1 MKKQAIDID
10 AQERQM
16 LELLSRGES
25 SREIAR
31 HMGYREG
38 TMRVYL
44 HELYRKLGVANKTN
58 AVIWYLDR
66 TRVSGTVAARVA
78 TDPGPGAEEGFGE
91 YARRTSL
98 AAALGVMSIFIG
110 GHGRLWEVGQRL
122 KGIAADEAADVRRRE
137 SRRIWEALLAGDFA
151 LAKSMLDSGRAEI
164 VLGDSPTDGVT
175 LAAMLVIGGYT
186 GRAEKFLQQVARRRK
201 AGQGASARE
210 FAFLKLL
217 LEAFE
222 KRSDEALAGVHHLA
236 TESGPASALKHLAL
250 VSFHYAWVARGD
262 EDRANASARALWLE
276 AESIRGQLEAMGERP
291 LGRDVSNPAPA
302 KGGRE
307 QVRAALEKLK
317 VVRTA

>member
-1 MKKQAIDID
+1 
-10 AQERQM
+10 M

-66 TRVSGTVAARVA
+66 TRESGTVAARVGS
-78 TDPGPGAEEGFGE
+78 DPGPGPEEGFAE

-98 AAALGVMSIFIG
+98 AAALGVMAIFIG
-110 GHGRLWEVGQRL
+110 GHGRMWEVGQRL
-122 KGIAADEAADVRRRE
+122 KGIAPDHAADARRRE
-137 SRRIWEALLAGDFA
+137 SRRIWEALLAGDFGV
-151 LAKSMLDSGRAEI
+151 AKSMLDAGRAEI
-164 VLGDSPTDGVT
+164 VLGDSPADGVT

-186 GRAEKFLQQVARRRK
+186 GRAGKFLQQVARRRK
-201 AGQGASARE
+201 AGHGATARE
-210 FAFLKLL
+210 FAFLRLL

-236 TESGPASALKHLAL
+236 AEPGPASALKHLAL
-250 VSFHYAWVARGD
+250 VSLYYAGIARGD
-262 EDRANASARALWLE
+262 EERAKACARAVWLE

-291 LGRDVSNPAPA
+291 LGRDLPNAPPA

-317 VVRTA
+317 VARAA

>member
-1 MKKQAIDID
+1 MKTQAIDID

-25 SREIAR
+25 SREIAK

-58 AVIWYLDR
+58 AVIWYLER
-66 TRVSGTVAARVA
+66 TKDSGTVAARVA
-78 TDPGPGAEEGFGE
+78 GDPGPGLEESFGDF
-91 YARRTSL
+91 ARRTSL
-98 AAALGVMSIFIG
+98 GAALGVMSTFIG

-122 KGIAADEAADVRRRE
+122 KGVRLDAAADARRRE
-137 SRRIWEALLAGDFA
+137 SRRIWEALLNGDFG

-164 VLGDSPTDGVT
+164 VLGDSPADGVV

-186 GRAEKFLQQVARRRK
+186 GRAEKFLLQVGRRRR
-201 AGQGASARE
+201 AGHGATAKE

-217 LEAFE
+217 DAFE
-222 KRSDEALAGVHHLA
+222 KRGEDALAGVHHLA
-236 TESGPASALKHLAL
+236 TESGPANALKHLAL
-250 VSFHYAWVARGD
+250 VSYYYAWLNRGD
-262 EDRANASARALWLE
+262 SERVAAAARAVWLE

-291 LGRDVSNPAPA
+291 LGRDVPNAAPA

>member
-1 MKKQAIDID
+1 
-10 AQERQM
+10 M

-66 TRVSGTVAARVA
+66 TRETGTVAARFA
-78 TDPGPGAEEGFGE
+78 NDPGPGSEEGFGDF
-91 YARRTSL
+91 ARRTSL
-98 AAALGVMSIFIG
+98 GAALGVMGVFIG

-122 KGIAADEAADVRRRE
+122 KGVALEGEADSRRRE
-137 SRRIWEALLAGDFA
+137 SRRIWEALLAGDFG
-151 LAKSMLDSGRAEI
+151 LAKAMLDSGRAEI
-164 VLGDSPTDGVT
+164 VLGDSPPDGVAI
-175 LAAMLVIGGYT
+175 AAMLVMGGYT

-201 AGQGASARE
+201 AGHGASAKE
-210 FAFLKLL
+210 FAFLRLL
-217 LEAFE
+217 LDAFE
-222 KRSDEALAGVHHLA
+222 KRGDDALAGVHHLA
-236 TESGPASALKHLAL
+236 TESGPPSVLKHLAL
-250 VSFHYAWVARGD
+250 VSLFYAWSHRGD
-262 EDRANASARALWLE
+262 TERATAAARAVWLE

-291 LGRDVSNPAPA
+291 LGRDVANAAPA

-307 QVRAALEKLK
+307 QVRAVLEKVR
-317 VVRTA
+317 VVKTA

>member
-1 MKKQAIDID
+1 MKNHAIDID

-66 TRVSGTVAARVA
+66 TRTSGTVAARVA
-78 TDPGPGAEEGFGE
+78 GDPGPGREEGFGD

-98 AAALGVMSIFIG
+98 GAALGVMGVFLG

-122 KGIAADEAADVRRRE
+122 KGIAADAAADARRRE
-137 SRRIWEALLAGDFA
+137 SRRIWEALLAGDFG
-151 LAKSMLDSGRAEI
+151 LAKAMLDSGRAEI
-164 VLGDSPTDGVT
+164 VLGDAPADGVA

-201 AGQGASARE
+201 TGHGATAKE

-217 LEAFE
+217 LDAFE
-222 KRSDEALAGVHHLA
+222 KRGDEALAGVHHLA
-236 TESGPASALKHLAL
+236 TEPGPATTLKHLAL
-250 VSFHYAWVARGD
+250 VSLYYAWVTRGD
-262 EDRANASARALWLE
+262 EDRAKASARAVWLE

-291 LGRDVSNPAPA
+291 LGRDASNAAPA

-307 QVRAALEKLK
+307 QVRAAIEKLK
-317 VVRTA
+317 AVRTA

>member
-1 MKKQAIDID
+1 MKKPALPID

-66 TRVSGTVAARVA
+66 TRESGTVAARA
-78 TDPGPGAEEGFGE
+78 GAAPGPGAEEAFGDF
-91 YARRTSL
+91 ARRTSL
-98 AAALGVMSIFIG
+98 GAALGVMSVFVG
-110 GHGRLWEVGQRL
+110 GHGRLWEAGQRL
-122 KGIAADEAADVRRRE
+122 KGVALDETADARRRE
-137 SRRIWEALLAGDFA
+137 SRRIWEALLAGEFG
-151 LAKSMLDSGRAEI
+151 LAKAMLDTGHAEI
-164 VLGDSPTDGVT
+164 VLGDSPPDGVT

-201 AGQGASARE
+201 AGHGATARE
-210 FAFLKLL
+210 LAFLRLL

-222 KRSDEALAGVHHLA
+222 KASDDALAGVHHLA
-236 TESGPASALKHLAL
+236 HESGPASGLKHLAL
-250 VSFHYAWVARGD
+250 VALHYAWIARGD
-262 EDRANASARALWLE
+262 EDRARAAAHEVWRQ
-276 AESIRGQLEAMGERP
+276 AESIRAQLEAMGERP
-291 LGRDVSNPAPA
+291 LGRETANAAPSR
-302 KGGRE
+302 GGRE

-317 VVRTA
+317 PVRTA

>member
-1 MKKQAIDID
+1 MTKLAIDID

-25 SREIAR
+25 SREIAK

-66 TRVSGTVAARVA
+66 TRDRGTVAARVA
-78 TDPGPGAEEGFGE
+78 SDPGPGAEEAFGDF
-91 YARRTSL
+91 ARRTSL
-98 AAALGVMSIFIG
+98 GAALGVMSTFIG

-122 KGIAADEAADVRRRE
+122 KGVVPDASADARRRE
-137 SRRIWEALLAGDFA
+137 SRRIWEALLAGDFGV
-151 LAKSMLDSGRAEI
+151 AKAMLDGGRAEI
-164 VLGDSPTDGVT
+164 VLGDSPPDGVA

-201 AGQGASARE
+201 AGHGATAKE

-222 KRSDEALAGVHHLA
+222 KRSDDALAGVHHLA
-236 TESGPASALKHLAL
+236 TEAGPPSALKHLAL
-250 VSFHYAWVARGD
+250 VSFYFAWLVRGD
-262 EDRANASARALWLE
+262 VDRANAAARAVWLE
-276 AESIRGQLEAMGERP
+276 AESMRGQLEAMGERP
-291 LGRDVSNPAPA
+291 LGRDVSNAAPA
-302 KGGRE
+302 RGGRE

>member
-1 MKKQAIDID
+1 MKKPTLDID

-66 TRVSGTVAARVA
+66 TKESGTVAARVGA
-78 TDPGPGAEEGFGE
+78 DPGPGAEEGFGE
-91 YARRTSL
+91 FARRTSL
-98 AAALGVMSIFIG
+98 AAALGVMTIFIG

-122 KGIAADEAADVRRRE
+122 KGIAADAATESRRRE
-137 SRRIWEALLAGDFA
+137 SRHIWEALLAGDFG
-151 LAKSMLDSGRAEI
+151 LARTMLDGGRAEI
-164 VLGDSPTDGVT
+164 VLGDSPSEGVT
-175 LAAMLVIGGYT
+175 LAAMLVMGGYT
-186 GRAEKFLQQVARRRK
+186 SRAEKFLQQVARRRK
-201 AGQGASARE
+201 TGHGATAKE
-210 FAFLKLL
+210 FAFLRLL
-217 LEAFE
+217 LDAFE
-222 KRSDEALAGVHHLA
+222 KRSDDALAGVHHIA

-250 VSFHYAWVARGD
+250 VSLYYAGLARGD
-262 EDRANASARALWLE
+262 EERAHASARAVWLE
-276 AESIRGQLEAMGERP
+276 AESVRGQLEAMGERP
-291 LGRDVSNPAPA
+291 LGRDVANPAPA

-307 QVRAALEKLK
+307 QVRTALEKLK

>member
-66 TRVSGTVAARVA
+66 TKESGTVAARVGSE
-78 TDPGPGAEEGFGE
+78 PGPGAEEAFGDF
-91 YARRTSL
+91 ALRTSL
-98 AAALGVMSIFIG
+98 AAGLGVMGVFIG

-122 KGIAADEAADVRRRE
+122 KGVTLDAAADARRRE
-137 SRRIWEALLAGDFA
+137 SRRIWEALLAGDFG
-151 LAKSMLDSGRAEI
+151 LARTMADSGRAEI
-164 VLGDSPTDGVT
+164 VLGDSPSDGVT

-186 GRAEKFLQQVARRRK
+186 SRAEKFLQHVARRRK
-201 AGQGASARE
+201 AGHGATAKE
-210 FAFLKLL
+210 LAFLKLL

-222 KRSDEALAGVHHLA
+222 KQGDEALAGVHHLA
-236 TESGPASALKHLAL
+236 HESGPASGLKHLAL
-250 VSFHYAWVARGD
+250 VSLYYAWAARGD
-262 EDRANASARALWLE
+262 DERIRASALAVWLE

-291 LGRDVSNPAPA
+291 LGREATNPAPA

-307 QVRAALEKLK
+307 LVRVAIEKLK
-317 VVRTA
+317 PVRVD

>member
-1 MKKQAIDID
+1 MKKPSVDID

-66 TRVSGTVAARVA
+66 TRESGTLAARVA
-78 TDPGPGAEEGFGE
+78 SDPGPGTEESFGDFT
-91 YARRTSL
+91 RRTSL
-98 AAALGVMSIFIG
+98 AAALGVMGTFIG

-122 KGIAADEAADVRRRE
+122 KAAAPDPAAEARRRE

-151 LAKSMLDSGRAEI
+151 LAKTMADSGRAEI
-164 VLGDSPTDGVT
+164 VLGDSPSDGVA
-175 LAAMLVIGGYT
+175 LAAMLVMGGYT
-186 GRAEKFLQQVARRRK
+186 SRAEKFLQHVARRRK
-201 AGQGASARE
+201 AGHGATARE
-210 FAFLKLL
+210 LAFLNLL

-222 KRSDEALAGVHHLA
+222 KHTDEALAGVHHLA
-236 TESGPASALKHLAL
+236 HETGPANALRHLAL
-250 VSFHYAWVARGD
+250 VSLHYAWAARGE
-262 EDRANASARALWLE
+262 EDRARASALAVWHE
-276 AESIRGQLEAMGERP
+276 AESIRGQLEAMGESP
-291 LGRDVSNPAPA
+291 LGRKATNPAPA

-307 QVRAALEKLK
+307 FVRAAIERLK
-317 VVRTA
+317 PVRTA

>member
-1 MKKQAIDID
+1 MKPQAIEID

-25 SREIAR
+25 SREIAE

-58 AVIWYLDR
+58 AVIWYLER
-66 TRVSGTVAARVA
+66 TKESGTVAARVA
-78 TDPGPGAEEGFGE
+78 SDPGAGLEEGFGPF
-91 YARRTSL
+91 ARRTSL
-98 AAALGVMSIFIG
+98 GAALGVMSFFIG

-122 KGIAADEAADVRRRE
+122 KGVKLDAAADARRRE
-137 SRRIWEALLAGDFA
+137 SRRIWEALLGGQFG

-164 VLGDSPTDGVT
+164 VLGDSPADGVA

-201 AGQGASARE
+201 TGHGATAKE

-222 KRSDEALAGVHHLA
+222 KRGEEALAGIHHLA

-250 VSFHYAWVARGD
+250 VSYYYAWEARGD
-262 EDRANASARALWLE
+262 AERADAAARAVWLE

-291 LGRDVSNPAPA
+291 LGREVPNAAPA

-307 QVRAALEKLK
+307 RVRAAVEKLK
-317 VVRTA
+317 VARTA